1 MAVSQ
6 VLEAMML
13 ISFGASWPMS
23 ILKTLRVR
31 QVSGKSPAFMSL
43 VLVGY
48 LAGMAGKLVLAWQ
61 SGTAPQPVTALYV
74 FNALMVGIDLGLYL
88 RFRRR
93 EPSSG
98 CTPAG
103 PSS

>member
-1 MAVSQ
+1 MAMAEL
-6 VLEAMML
+6 LEAVML
-13 ISFGASWPMS
+13 ICFGVSWPMS

-31 QVSGKSPAFMSL
+31 QVTGKSPAFMSL
-43 VLVGY
+43 VLAGY

-61 SGTAPQPVTALYV
+61 SGTAPQRVTALYAL
-74 FNALMVGIDLGLYL
+74 NAIMVGIDLGLYL
-88 RFRRR
+88 RFRR